1 MSGLEPIIIASA
13 IGAGASHVT
22 AKKQQRAQER
32 IASKRLESQKRLAE
46 KKRIADV
53 TAMEQERRGE
63 RQSSM
68 LASAQAQQMRN
79 LQLQQRGIAPRKLGG
94 FGEITKSVLDEGAV

>member
-22 AKKQQRAQER
+22 SKRAQRAQEK
-32 IASKRLESQKRLAE
+32 IAAKRLASQEKLAE

-53 TAMEQERRGE
+53 TAMEQERKGE
-63 RQSSM
+63 RLSN
-68 LASAQAQQMRN
+68 LLVSAKAQQMRN